1 MYTDDKYKAYF
12 KNRLQNVVWYF
23 KIYLADLIE
32 NMMKEIQEQTTKWNF
47 LHNLALG
54 LLIPRAY
61 VYFLHVVPYNGRT

>member
-32 NMMKEIQEQTTKWNF
+32 NMMKEIQEQTTKLKF
-47 LHNLALG
+47 PPQFG
-54 LLIPRAY
+54 TRSPDS
-61 VYFLHVVPYNGRT
+61 